1 MSSESVA
8 PVQLPLGSKS
18 LKSAQ
23 QTMATWLS
31 PQATT
36 PPESPHLKQ
45 GSGNKRVQVNSPDP
59 SSSVHISRGSW
70 GPKPSD
76 LAGDVISMS
85 NEGINSPPWTT
96 LLSKSVHLS
105 MPHRPTQ
112 LSYAQML
119 ASPGQQHKGGS
130 SADKTRMKFLLSEPP
145 PAKVVNPYDCPS
157 RHQAT
162 FNDDANE
169 TQMFSSADENPWDGY
184 DSSLDDESASEEE
197 STSKDKAGAHTGE
210 KAKDAA
216 WSRVHASFIARI
228 LMLMNNNCVLML

>member
-1 MSSESVA
+1 MPPLACRLQTGVCPLSR
-8 PVQLPLGSKS
+8 PPPLQLLTGLES

-45 GSGNKRVQVNSPDP
+45 DSGNKRVRVNSPDP
-59 SSSVHISRGSW
+59 LLSVHISQGSW
-70 GPKPSD
+70 GSKPSD
-76 LAGDVISMS
+76 LVGDDISMS

-119 ASPGQQHKGGS
+119 ASP
-130 SADKTRMKFLLSEPP
+130 
-145 PAKVVNPYDCPS
+145 
-157 RHQAT
+157 
-162 FNDDANE
+162 
-169 TQMFSSADENPWDGY
+169 
-184 DSSLDDESASEEE
+184 
-197 STSKDKAGAHTGE
+197 
-210 KAKDAA
+210 
-216 WSRVHASFIARI
+216 
-228 LMLMNNNCVLML
+228 